1 MEEITSVDVSYQPI
15 ELCKLLKIANM
26 VGGGGEAKIV
36 ISEGYVYVN
45 GEVEFQKRKK
55 IYHQDIVEFN
65 GEVIEVICS
74 EPVLNPEEKKALKV
88 AKAIKA
94 EQSIK
99 AKQEAQKEANKN
111 KARAKTHKKPSN
123 NKNKNQLNNPI
134 KNQDEINEP
143 ASPFGKRKR
152 ISF

>member
-1 MEEITSVDVSYQPI
+1 MEELPLIDVSYQPI

-55 IYHQDIVEFN
+55 IYHQDVVEFN
-65 GEVIEVICS
+65 GEIIAVNCE
-74 EPVLNPEEKKALKV
+74 EPVLNSDEKKARKV
-88 AKAIKA
+88 AKAKKN
-94 EQSIK
+94 EQSIM
-99 AKQEAQKEANKN
+99 QNQKTQKSQNKKN
-111 KARAKTHKKPSN
+111 KTTN
-123 NKNKNQLNNPI
+123 NKTVEQ
-134 KNQDEINEP
+134 EVTT
-143 ASPFGKRKR
+143 GRRKR